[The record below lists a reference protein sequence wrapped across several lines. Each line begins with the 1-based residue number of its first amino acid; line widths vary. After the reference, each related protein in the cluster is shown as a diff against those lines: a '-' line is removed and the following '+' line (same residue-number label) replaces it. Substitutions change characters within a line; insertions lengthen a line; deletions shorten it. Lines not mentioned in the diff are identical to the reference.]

1 MILRKIAQY
10 TFFLSIICSFISVVI
25 SSPNPEQ
32 GSPKVAVF
40 LSFSHSILEDCS
52 QSCIDVLKTLENSP
66 EVLVVNAEDSV
77 VKARKLA
84 RTLHSDQDVVAIVTL
99 GSIATKIMSQI
110 ETKKPIIYAAVPEG
124 ETLVFPKK
132 QTNIYGVNDTLDI
145 NQCCFAIQAVR
156 TNAESLI
163 YIKPAEPF
171 PSALQK
177 EIEKKLHASGIAVTE
192 ITVTPANFKTRIQ
205 QAIDK
210 RPSAIFI
217 PFSSLAH
224 KQRTTFIEDI
234 LKEKIPVI
242 TDDFS
247 LVAEGAC
254 VACGVDF
261 KKSGKQA
268 AQMVYHLLN
277 RHQDIEGLRKIIAE
291 PLPQTTTFNEDV
303 IRRLGLKINRA
314 ERKQFRSIIFKENRD
329 KKAAVKSDK
338 PEGEKTCSPA

>member
-10 TFFLSIICSFISVVI
+10 VFFLSIICSFVSVVV

-32 GSPKVAVF
+32 VSPKVAVF
-40 LSFSHSILEDCS
+40 LSFSHSLLEDCS
-52 QSCIDVLKTLENSP
+52 QSCIEVLSTMENAP

-84 RTLHSDQDVVAIVTL
+84 RTLHADQDIVAIVTL

-110 ETKKPIIYAAVPEG
+110 ETKKPIIYAVVPEG
-124 ETLVFPKK
+124 ETLAFPKN

-163 YIKPAEPF
+163 YIRPSEPF

-177 EIEKKLHASGIAVTE
+177 EIEKKLHASGIAVTD
-192 ITVTPANFKTRIQ
+192 ILVTQANFKTRLQ
-205 QAIDK
+205 QAIEK

-217 PFSSLAH
+217 PFSSLPQ
-224 KQRTTFIEDI
+224 KQGTAFIEEI

-242 TDDFS
+242 TDDLS

-314 ERKQFRSIIFKENRD
+314 ERKQFRSIIFKDNKD
-329 KKAAVKSDK
+329 KKAAVKIDK
-338 PEGEKTCSPA
+338 SETEKNTSPA

>member
-10 TFFLSIICSFISVVI
+10 AFFLSLICSFIAVVI

-52 QSCIDVLKTLENSP
+52 QSCIEVLKSLENSP

-77 VKARKLA
+77 VKARKIA
-84 RTLHSDQDVVAIVTL
+84 RLLHSDQNIVAIVTL

-110 ETKKPIIYAAVPEG
+110 ETKKPIIYAAVPDG
-124 ETLVFPKK
+124 ETLAFSKK

-156 TNAESLI
+156 TNAESLV
-163 YIKPAEPF
+163 YIKPVEPF

-177 EIEKKLHASGIAVTE
+177 EIEKKLHASGISVTE
-192 ITVTPANFKTRIQ
+192 ISVTPTNFKTRIQ

-210 RPSAIFI
+210 HPSAIFI
-217 PFSSLAH
+217 PFSSLSY
-224 KQRTTFIEDI
+224 KQGTTFIEEI

-261 KKSGKQA
+261 KKSGQQA

-277 RHQDIEGLRKIIAE
+277 RHQDIEGLKKIIAE

-303 IRRLGLKINRA
+303 IRRLGLKINKT
-314 ERKQFRSIIFKENRD
+314 ERKQFRSIIFKDNKD
-329 KKAAVKSDK
+329 KKAAVKNDK
-338 PEGEKTCSPA
+338 PETEKNCSLA